1 LTTNEIRN
9 ISDQELIELYIK
21 DQSNKYFDILYERYS
36 PRVYGKSLSLI
47 KNEAIAQDLSQETF
61 VKIFT
66 NLSKFKGNSKF
77 STWVYS
83 ITYNTC
89 MDYIRKQ
96 KRRDF
101 VDEIDEEKIEGE
113 VEDISDSQ
121 ILEVKIERLAIILD
135 LLDIEDKAILLMKYQ
150 DGMSIND
157 ISGITN
163 KSESAVKMKLK
174 RAKVKFVKIHTEHF
188 KNEY

>member
-1 LTTNEIRN
+1 MTTSKIKD

-21 DQSNKYFDILYERYS
+21 DQRNKHFDILYERYA
-36 PRVYGKSLSLI
+36 PKVYGKSLSLI
-47 KNEAIAQDLSQETF
+47 KNEAVAQDLSQEIF
-61 VKIFT
+61 VKVFT
-66 NLSKFKGNSKF
+66 NLSKFQGKSKF

-96 KRRDF
+96 KKRDF
-101 VDEIDEEKIEGE
+101 VDEIDEDKIEGKI
-113 VEDISDSQ
+113 EDISDSQ
-121 ILEVKIERLAIILD
+121 ILEVKIEKLAIILD
-135 LLDIEDKAILLMKYQ
+135 LLNVEDKAILLMKYQ

-157 ISGITN
+157 ISSITK

-174 RAKVKFVKIHTEHF
+174 RAKMKFVKIHTEHF